1 MNDFTPTFMPKTDLA
16 SEIHEYLSKK
26 LPPDIDGIVHERKKV
41 DILEAQTVT
50 VSNQIGVQKT
60 GKPIGRYTTVNV
72 GKLTGVTHDEFKG
85 KCVALSKI
93 LSEYIPESGSCLFA
107 GIGNRKITADASG
120 PECADRIVVTR
131 HLKNSDSG
139 LFAAMGLRETMCVS
153 TDVLGNTG
161 LEAAEILAGV
171 VKDVKPSFIIVVD
184 ALATSSLGRLATTVQ
199 ICDTGLSPGSGV
211 NNRRLP
217 ITADTMGVP
226 VFAIGIPTVADIVSV
241 ITEVYLG
248 SGVGASAQ
256 DDRNI
261 GKLHEAFRGVVSASP
276 SARFITPKDSDAIIR
291 ASAKLMAYA
300 VNLSLHRDL
309 SYDDMCELISG

>member
-26 LPPDIDGIVHERKKV
+26 SPPDIDGIVHERKKV
-41 DILEAQTVT
+41 DILDVQTVM
-50 VSNQIGVQKT
+50 VQNMAGAKKT

-72 GKLTGVTHDEFKG
+72 GKLTGVAHEEFKS

-107 GIGNRKITADASG
+107 GIGNRRITADASG

-131 HLKNSDSG
+131 HLKNSAGG
-139 LFAAMGLRETMCVS
+139 LFKQMGLRETMCIT

-161 LEAAEILAGV
+161 LEAAEILSGIVEDA
-171 VKDVKPSFIIVVD
+171 KPSFIIVAD
-184 ALATSSLGRLATTVQ
+184 ALATSSLSRLATTVQ

-211 NNRRLP
+211 NNRRLS
-217 ITADTMGVP
+217 ITSETMGVP

-241 ITEVYLG
+241 VTEAYLG
-248 SGVGASAQ
+248 SGIDASGES
-256 DDRNI
+256 DKNI
-261 GKLHEAFRGVVSASP
+261 AKLHEAFGGAISASP

-300 VNLSLHRDL
+300 INLTLHRDL
-309 SYDDMCELISG
+309 SYEDMCELISN